1 MKKMVWMVDDDDA
14 IRRAMRL
21 MFKLLNYDL
30 RDFSDG
36 RILLSNL
43 QTDPPPDLLFLDI
56 NMPIM
61 NGMDILDK
69 VRSDSK
75 FRKLTVLIMSSESE
89 DVRVEQAIRKGAD
102 GYVFK
107 PVTIEELEMAIGT
120 AVERRKAVLGA

>member
-1 MKKMVWMVDDDDA
+1 MKKMVWMVDDDDE

-30 RDFSDG
+30 RDFNDG
-36 RILLSNL
+36 RVLLASL
-43 QTDPPPDLLFLDI
+43 QSDPAPDLLFLDI

-61 NGMDILDK
+61 NGMDILDQ
-69 VRSDSK
+69 VRSQPK
-75 FRKLTVLIMSSESE
+75 FRRLTILIMSSESE

-120 AVERRKAVLGA
+120 AVERRKAVLGE

>member
-43 QTDPPPDLLFLDI
+43 QTDPSPDLLFLDI

-120 AVERRKAVLGA
+120 AVERRKAVLGM

>member
-1 MKKMVWMVDDDDA
+1 MKKMVWMVDDDDE

-30 RDFSDG
+30 RDFHDG
-36 RILLSNL
+36 RVLLTCL
-43 QTDPPPDLLFLDI
+43 QTDPSPDLLFLDI

-61 NGMDILDK
+61 NGMDILDQI
-69 VRSDSK
+69 RSQPE
-75 FRKLTVLIMSSESE
+75 FRRLTVLIMSSESE

-107 PVTIEELEMAIGT
+107 PVTIDELEMAIGT
-120 AVERRKAVLGA
+120 AVERRKAVLGI